1 MYWFQPETFVHP
13 LNFYW
18 NTYTIT
24 ICSIGLIAATPI
36 APAINKKYLT
46 LPVHHYGNIAIC
58 LFQSTACCLLL
69 YLCAMELAAG
79 TYNPFIYFRF

>member
-1 MYWFQPETFVHP
+1 MYWFKAETFVHP

-18 NTYTIT
+18 NTYTIS
-24 ICSIGLIAATPI
+24 ICCIALIAATPVL
-36 APAINKKYLT
+36 PAIKRWYSSKSLNK
-46 LPVHHYGNIAIC
+46 YGEIAIC
-58 LFQSTACCLLL
+58 LFQSTFCCLLL